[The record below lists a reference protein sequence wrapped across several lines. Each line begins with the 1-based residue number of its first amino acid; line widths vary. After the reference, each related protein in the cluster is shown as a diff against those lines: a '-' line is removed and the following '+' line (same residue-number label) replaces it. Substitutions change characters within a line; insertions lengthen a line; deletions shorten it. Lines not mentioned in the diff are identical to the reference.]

1 MEFDQKLPL
10 KLKISWQTNLPG
22 KIEVPRSIVKHQEA
36 STSVSIHAFGDA
48 SSQGMS
54 RAVYAVMHQPS
65 RVSQGLMTAKSRLG
79 KKGLKI
85 TRLELVAGHMAA
97 NLVCNVTDVLEGYPL
112 EGVYCWLDSSV
123 TLHWIKGGEDQKQFV
138 SNRVRNIQWRHV
150 GTKENPADLG
160 SCGRGISKCLDLW
173 WHGPSWL
180 PYQHR
185 WLENTVTTPT
195 KETQAVAKIGKIFW
209 T

>member
-1 MEFDQKLPL
+1 MSSTKKQAPP
-10 KLKISWQTNLPG
+10 S
-22 KIEVPRSIVKHQEA
+22 A
-36 STSVSIHAFGDA
+36 STPLVTQA
-48 SSQGMS
+48 
-54 RAVYAVMHQPS
+54 
-65 RVSQGLMTAKSRLG
+65 AKVCQEQFMLSCINHPG
-79 KKGLKI
+79 YHKI
-85 TRLELVAGHMAA
+85 Q
-97 NLVCNVTDVLEGYPL
+97 GYPL

-138 SNRVRNIQWRHV
+138 SDRVWNIQWRHV

-195 KETQAVAKIGKIFW
+195 KETQAEAKIRKSFW